1 MRKLSIDDSEPPAH
15 PEFEERLILG
25 MPEEVYT
32 VLVLSFFA
40 GMAYWQL
47 SPFYPA
53 FLNRKG
59 LDKMYVGIML
69 STYALSFLFSAYI
82 TGSFL
87 LKRMTR
93 LTACFLGGA
102 MIVSDSPPC

>member
-1 MRKLSIDDSEPPAH
+1 MRRLSVEDTEPPLP
-15 PEFEERLILG
+15 PEFEERFVLG

-53 FLNRKG
+53 FLARKG
-59 LDKMYVGIML
+59 LDKIYVGIML

-82 TGSFL
+82 TGTYI
-87 LKRMTR
+87 LKRVTR
-93 LTACFLGGA
+93 LSACYIGGG
-102 MIVSDSPPC
+102 MIVSINFI